1 MLVTMCSMIQLLE
14 YAELFWATEPSL
26 AMLRCNARPAICAW
40 WTPEVQFHD
49 HLLKKISWIFPE
61 MQRMPFSVYKNVL
74 AFIELYYTC
83 WFVCHSPY
91 LIVMSPGGRGLVSA
105 FLFQGLEHC
114 LVHSRLTNDWLNEWH
129 AIYSV
134 AQNLLVFT
142 RLCSFK

>member
-1 MLVTMCSMIQLLE
+1 MLPTMCSVIQLLE

-26 AMLRCNARPAICAW
+26 AMLCCNARPAIFAW

-49 HLLKKISWIFPE
+49 HLLTISWILPK
-61 MQRMPFSVYKNVL
+61 MQRMPSSVYKHVL
-74 AFIELYYTC
+74 AFIELYYTY

-91 LIVMSPGGRGLVSA
+91 LIVMSLGGRGLVSSA
-105 FLFQGLEHC
+105 FLFQGLEQC
-114 LVHSRLTNDWLNEWH
+114 LVHSRHTNDWMNEWH
-129 AIYSV
+129 AIYPI